1 MSDQLSV
8 HQVGGKF
15 YGFKRMIGGERFYF
29 GRQFGIADEG
39 QSNAKRAAVVANVYV
54 QEWNRLKA
62 SGKTWTPAAKDRA
75 KAMAKIVLGLH
86 QPPAAENTASSFESP
101 ADHSAGTIA
110 TPAPTSSTA
119 PTMMLHAAMEGYI
132 NRVRERANSGQL
144 SDGRAD
150 TVAFALRRGK
160 RFMHDGPISG
170 ITLDACRALV
180 NHFVSRPIVPR
191 TKKPMAPDT
200 VIDTIIAARAFFADA
215 EDRGDWKAPA
225 SLDKCFGFKRGKLLT
240 EDEMDERAKV
250 KTFSIKELTTLWRF
264 AHYERRQLYFLL
276 GLNCGFTQREISTLR
291 KAHCFL
297 DGARPHI
304 KRRRHKTKVMGKW
317 RLWPE
322 TAHLLRKHWA
332 PESDET
338 LALIHPKKNR
348 PLIGRN
354 AGSRYDVIRN
364 EWDHV
369 IRHAEQGHEAAPD
382 KSVAVPKLS
391 FKYLR
396 KTGSNLL
403 RKIAGRD
410 VAEAYLAHTD
420 RTMGKVYH
428 NPDFKRLSHSL
439 RRLRRRLQPMF
450 DAAPS
455 VLPHPATAMSS
466 VGT

>member
-8 HQVGGKF
+8 HHVGGKF

-29 GRQFGIADEG
+29 GRQFGIGDKG
-39 QSNAKRAAVVANVYV
+39 HSNAKRAAVVANVYA

-62 SGKTWTPAAKDRA
+62 AGELWTPAAKDRA
-75 KAMAKIVLGLH
+75 KAMANIVLGLH
-86 QPPAAENTASSFESP
+86 QPPAENAEPSEGPSSPILLRAAVAP
-101 ADHSAGTIA
+101 ATGSK
-110 TPAPTSSTA
+110 PAKPL
-119 PTMMLHAAMEGYI
+119 MLHDAMEVYLT
-132 NRVRERANSGQL
+132 RVRDRASSGQL

-150 TVAFALRRGK
+150 TITFALRRAK
-160 RFMHDGPISG
+160 RYM
-170 ITLDACRALV
+170 LDCELNAVNLDTCRALV

-191 TKKPMAPDT
+191 TIKPMAPDT
-200 VIDTIIAARAFFADA
+200 VIDTIIATRAFFADA

-225 SLDKCFGFKRGKLLT
+225 SLDKCFGFRRDKLLT
-240 EDEMDERAKV
+240 EDEMDDRAKV
-250 KTFSIKELTTLWRF
+250 KTFSVSELTTLWRF
-264 AHYERRQLYFLL
+264 AHNERRELYLLL
-276 GLNCGFTQREISTLR
+276 GLNCGFTQLEISTLR
-291 KAHCFL
+291 KTHCFL
-297 DGARPHI
+297 DGEKPYI

-322 TAHLLRKHWA
+322 TAHLLRKHSA
-332 PESDET
+332 PEGEK
-338 LALIHPKKNR
+338 LALIHAKKHR
-348 PLIGRN
+348 PLIGKV

-369 IRHAEQGHEAAPD
+369 IRHAEKGHAASPD
-382 KSVAVPKLS
+382 KTVAVPKLS

-410 VAEAYLAHTD
+410 VAETYLAHTD

-428 NPDFKRLSHSL
+428 NPDFKRLSNSL

-450 DAAPS
+450 AAAPS
-455 VLPHPATAMSS
+455 VLPKPAALLTIA
-466 VGT
+466 GA

>member
-1 MSDQLSV
+1 MGDQLSI
-8 HQVGGKF
+8 HYVGGKF
-15 YGFKRMIGGERFYF
+15 YGFKRMIGGQRFYF
-29 GRQFGIADEG
+29 GREFGIADEG
-39 QSNAKRAAVVANVYV
+39 HSNAKRAAVVASVYV
-54 QEWNRLKA
+54 QEWNGLKA
-62 SGKTWTPAAKDRA
+62 AGELWTPAAKGRA

-86 QPPAAENTASSFESP
+86 QPLDSTEMTEQPASQPASDATVAPAAGS
-101 ADHSAGTIA
+101 
-110 TPAPTSSTA
+110 TPAKP
-119 PTMMLHAAMEGYI
+119 MMLHAAMEEYLK
-132 NRVRERANSGQL
+132 RVRERVSSGQL

-150 TVAFALRRGK
+150 TISFALRRAK
-160 RFMHDGPISG
+160 RYMLDAPLNSV
-170 ITLDACRALV
+170 TLDTCRALV

-200 VIDTIIAARAFFADA
+200 VIDTVIAARAFFADA
-215 EDRGDWKAPA
+215 ADRGNWRAPA
-225 SLDKCFGFKRGKLLT
+225 SLDKCFGFRRDKLLT

-250 KTFSIKELTTLWRF
+250 KTFTIGELTTLWRF
-264 AHYERRQLYFLL
+264 VHYERRQLYLLL
-276 GLNCGFTQREISTLR
+276 GLNCGFTQREIATLR
-291 KAHCFL
+291 KTHCFL
-297 DGARPHI
+297 DGHQPHI

-322 TAHLLRKHWA
+322 TAHLLRKHFA
-332 PESDET
+332 PESEK

-348 PLIGRN
+348 PLIGKV

-369 IRHAEQGHEAAPD
+369 IRHAEQGHVASPD
-382 KSVAVPKLS
+382 KTVAVLKLS

-410 VAEAYLAHTD
+410 VAETYLAHTD

-455 VLPHPATAMSS
+455 VLPDSAAALTK